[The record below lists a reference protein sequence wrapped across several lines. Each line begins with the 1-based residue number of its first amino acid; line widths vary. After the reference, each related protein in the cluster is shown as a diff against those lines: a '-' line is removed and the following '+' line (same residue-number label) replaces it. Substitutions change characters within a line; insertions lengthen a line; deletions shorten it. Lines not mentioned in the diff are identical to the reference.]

1 MSPRSESPEEPRA
14 AAREVAE
21 VLLEH
26 GHETYFAGGCV
37 RDRLLGLEPTD
48 IDVATEAVPDR
59 VLELFPGARGV
70 GASFGVMLVPRRGR
84 MIEVATFRS
93 DFAYEDGRRPGRVS
107 FGSAEADAL
116 RRDFTINGIFEHPI
130 TGAIIDFVGGQD
142 DLDRRVLRAIG
153 EPEDRFEE
161 DRLRMLRGIRFAARF
176 DLTIDPATEA
186 AITARADRLAGVSR
200 ERVGHELRRMLV
212 DPGRVRAARLAE
224 STGLDG
230 TILGSSRPGP
240 ATFDRL
246 SGLPPEVAWIDALV
260 AWELD
265 RSSAGD
271 MFDMADRVTAHL
283 VLSNEERLEVT
294 ALVTT
299 RRKLL
304 HEWKNLAVAGRK
316 RLASTNLF
324 DRTLSLVRLEA
335 PDLAIGIGAAVVEL
349 RKTGLDP
356 PPLLCG
362 DDLIDAGISP
372 GPAFG
377 QVLFS
382 VYDAQLEGQIHTQKE
397 AMEFARRALN
407 PDSGDLNAD

>member
-1 MSPRSESPEEPRA
+1 LSGSSESSEEPRA
-14 AAREVAE
+14 AAREVAD

-37 RDRLLGLEPTD
+37 RDHLLGLAPAD

-84 MIEVATFRS
+84 MLEVATFRS

-116 RRDFTINGIFEHPI
+116 RRDFTINGIFEHPV
-130 TGAIIDFVGGQD
+130 TGAIVDFVGGRD
-142 DLDRRVLRAIG
+142 DIEQKVLRAIG
-153 EPEDRFEE
+153 EPEDRFDE

-200 ERVGHELRRMLV
+200 ERVGQEMRRMLA
-212 DPGRVRAARLAE
+212 DPGRVKAARLAE
-224 STGLDG
+224 STGLDR
-230 TILGSSRPGP
+230 TILGSSRQGP

-246 SGLPPEVAWIDALV
+246 SGLSSNVVWIDALV

-265 RSSAGD
+265 RSSAA
-271 MFDMADRVTAHL
+271 DMADRLSTHL
-283 VLSNEERLEVT
+283 VLSNEERLEV
-294 ALVTT
+294 AELLAT
-299 RRKLL
+299 RRQLR
-304 HEWKNLAVAGRK
+304 HEWKDLAIAGRK
-316 RLASTNLF
+316 RLASTSLF
-324 DRTLSLVRLEA
+324 ERTLKFVGIEW
-335 PDLAIGIGAAVVEL
+335 PDLATEIGDSVMEL
-349 RKTGLDP
+349 RKTGLNP
-356 PPLLCG
+356 PRLLSG
-362 DDLIDAGISP
+362 DDLIGAGISP

-377 QVLFS
+377 RVLFS
-382 VYDAQLEGQIHTQKE
+382 VYDAQLEGRIQTKE
-397 AMEFARRALN
+397 EALVLARKALN
-407 PDSGDLNAD
+407 LDSRGLNAG